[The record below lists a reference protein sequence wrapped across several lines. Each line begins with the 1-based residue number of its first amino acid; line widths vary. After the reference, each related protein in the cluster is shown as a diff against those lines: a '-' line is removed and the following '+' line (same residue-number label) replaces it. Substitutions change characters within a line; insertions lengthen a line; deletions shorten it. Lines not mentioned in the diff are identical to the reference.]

1 MPLPTQRDSCLK
13 EFRNT
18 HNFSSVFDAAYFSL
32 ARFVAT
38 GYASLC
44 ANTATVRYKR
54 DIPELLKYCALVVI
68 TDGANSKMGTVF
80 TPYEYF
86 YAWKKVDDETQHHD
100 GIGSLLTMV
109 HGAFRKDRLM
119 QILND
124 FVFFP
129 DSDDHDTAIV
139 CRYPQFF
146 AANKMLVSIKAH
158 LRPHGDGKGGT
169 YFGATGCGKTY
180 TMLFL
185 SRMLMLRDSE
195 TFNNPTIVIITDRDD
210 LDSQTS
216 ALFTSAKTFLNDDN
230 VRSIESRRDLQEV
243 LGATMSGGVY
253 LTTIQ
258 KFCETI
264 GLISNR
270 HNIICIS
277 DEAHR
282 TQTNTGSKLIVTE
295 QGAKRT
301 YGFAKYLRDSFP
313 NATYVGFTGTP
324 VEETLTVFGG
334 IVDTYTMK
342 ESQEDG
348 ITVGI
353 AYEPRLAR
361 VILNDQE
368 AKKIQEYYEQCT
380 AEGSSEV
387 QVEASKKAMTRM
399 RHLLGNPERI
409 HRLAKDIVQHYEALC
424 TEKPLIV
431 QKAMIVCSDRTLAYA
446 VWKEIVAMRPEWNQP
461 KRCENED
468 GLERHELHKLIP
480 LEKIKIVA
488 TRDKDDEPELF
499 HMLGTN
505 EFRKKLDIQFKN
517 TRSNFQVAIVVDMW
531 ITGFDVPSLAVMY
544 VDKPIQK
551 HTLIQTISRVNRV
564 YAGKSQGLVVDYI
577 GIKDDMMKALKKYG
591 GEGPIDNL
599 AETLAIFRNQLSLLD
614 KITIG
619 FDATQFYSGEPLD
632 RLLCLNRAAE
642 YIQIS
647 KEMQIRFMDISRKM
661 KAAYEICMPSG
672 ELTHSE
678 VDRAQ
683 FYLAVRSIVYK
694 QTKGHAPDTET
705 MNRHVERMVEAA
717 ISCTGVENIVNADE
731 PEDLFGDELTKQLA
745 SVDMPIS
752 KFNALIKLL
761 RRSIT
766 VYVQVN
772 KIKAIEFDKRL
783 RDVVD
788 RYNNRDKLVFTSEV
802 VEDFVNDLSDEI
814 VNIINELHKD
824 RTSFEQMGISFEE
837 KAFYDILV
845 KVRDDH
851 QFKYDDD
858 KCVILARKIKELVDD
873 KSQYTDWSQRE
884 DIKNQL
890 NMDLTILLY
899 KNGYPPEWDEEVFE
913 QVMAQAE
920 NFRRYSA

>member
-1 MPLPTQRDSCLK
+1 M
-13 EFRNT
+13 
-18 HNFSSVFDAAYFSL
+18 
-32 ARFVAT
+32 
-38 GYASLC
+38 
-44 ANTATVRYKR
+44 
-54 DIPELLKYCALVVI
+54 
-68 TDGANSKMGTVF
+68 
-80 TPYEYF
+80 
-86 YAWKKVDDETQHHD
+86 
-100 GIGSLLTMV
+100 
-109 HGAFRKDRLM
+109 
-119 QILND
+119 
-124 FVFFP
+124 
-129 DSDDHDTAIV
+129 
-139 CRYPQFF
+139 
-146 AANKMLVSIKAH
+146 
-158 LRPHGDGKGGT
+158 
-169 YFGATGCGKTY
+169 
-180 TMLFL
+180 
-185 SRMLMLRDSE
+185 
-195 TFNNPTIVIITDRDD
+195 
-210 LDSQTS
+210 
-216 ALFTSAKTFLNDDN
+216 
-230 VRSIESRRDLQEV
+230 
-243 LGATMSGGVY
+243 
-253 LTTIQ
+253 
-258 KFCETI
+258 
-264 GLISNR
+264 
-270 HNIICIS
+270 
-277 DEAHR
+277 
-282 TQTNTGSKLIVTE
+282 
-295 QGAKRT
+295 
-301 YGFAKYLRDSFP
+301 
-313 NATYVGFTGTP
+313 
-324 VEETLTVFGG
+324 
-334 IVDTYTMK
+334 
-342 ESQEDG
+342 
-348 ITVGI
+348 
-353 AYEPRLAR
+353 
-361 VILNDQE
+361 
-368 AKKIQEYYEQCT
+368 
-380 AEGSSEV
+380 
-387 QVEASKKAMTRM
+387 
-399 RHLLGNPERI
+399 
-409 HRLAKDIVQHYEALC
+409 
-424 TEKPLIV
+424 
-431 QKAMIVCSDRTLAYA
+431 
-446 VWKEIVAMRPEWNQP
+446 
-461 KRCENED
+461 
-468 GLERHELHKLIP
+468 
-480 LEKIKIVA
+480 
-488 TRDKDDEPELF
+488 
-499 HMLGTN
+499 
-505 EFRKKLDIQFKN
+505 
-517 TRSNFQVAIVVDMW
+517 
-531 ITGFDVPSLAVMY
+531 
-544 VDKPIQK
+544 
-551 HTLIQTISRVNRV
+551 
-564 YAGKSQGLVVDYI
+564 
-577 GIKDDMMKALKKYG
+577 
-591 GEGPIDNL
+591 
-599 AETLAIFRNQLSLLD
+599 AIFRNQLSLLD

-899 KNGYPPEWDEEVFE
+899 R
-913 QVMAQAE
+913 AC
-920 NFRRYSA
+920 